1 MGKNFK
7 HGFLDYPVYAFSE
20 NYPHGHIE
28 DWHSHDRIQLIHTL
42 TGVIR
47 IQTHEGIWIIPP
59 GRGVWIPAH
68 KPHALLSSGDVKARG
83 VFIEDILQHDIQ
95 NECRVVAI
103 PALLRELMSSAMD
116 IQNEFQPESR
126 NERLLQLILDEVRL
140 LPALAFNLPDPQSP
154 KLQQLCQRI
163 KENLALEWSLEE
175 SAQQLHIS
183 SKTLARHFQKETGLH
198 FSHWVRQAK
207 LMQAMIDLAMN
218 KPVLNVAL
226 DLGYESPSAFS
237 AMFKRETS
245 MTPSDYLKQFSSPTR

>member
-47 IQTHEGIWIIPP
+47 VQTHEGIWIIPP

-83 VFIEDILQHDIQ
+83 VFIEDTLQHDIQ

-103 PALLRELMSSAMD
+103 PALLRELISSAMD
-116 IQNEFQPESR
+116 IQNEIQPESR

-183 SKTLARHFQKETGLH
+183 SKTLVRHFQKETGLH

>member
-47 IQTHEGIWIIPP
+47 VQTHEGVWIIPP

-68 KPHALLSSGDVKARG
+68 KPHALLSSGDVRARG
-83 VFIEDILQHDIQ
+83 VFIENTTQHDIQ

-116 IQNEFQPESR
+116 IQNEIQPESR

-140 LPALAFNLPDPQSP
+140 LPVLAFNLPDPQSP

-163 KENLALEWSLEE
+163 KENLALEWRLEE

-245 MTPSDYLKQFSSPTR
+245 MTPSDYLKQFSSPTL